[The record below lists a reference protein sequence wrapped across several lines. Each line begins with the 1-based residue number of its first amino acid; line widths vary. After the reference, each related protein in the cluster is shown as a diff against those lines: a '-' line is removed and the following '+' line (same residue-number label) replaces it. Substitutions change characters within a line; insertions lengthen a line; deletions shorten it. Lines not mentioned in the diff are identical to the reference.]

1 MTRHPFDC
9 DFRVTAEQKIQ
20 FRRDGCVKLDGF
32 LNEQVL
38 RRLRDRAE
46 VEMHRET
53 VNSTTPPLYRVNYDP
68 EGDRDSVFE
77 LLARR
82 YFRQTLTDLT
92 DRDLFFTGEQI
103 FEVEQKADIGSTW
116 HVGVDTFGYQVSTE
130 FGCTLWAPLQSVNAR
145 GQRGGLAYVPQ
156 HVISGEWL
164 FEQIEP
170 AVVSTLRAK
179 ERAGIKT
186 DTPDYV
192 SMKRGVLNS
201 PAMREILE
209 SHRVEE
215 DFEPGDVLFFSK
227 MVVHRG
233 VALEEGPLAKRAAYS
248 MRFVDARS
256 HYDLQRARDLEYPV
270 QQYRTGLF
278 AYKPLTRQPIEMAE
292 AGAAD
297 GDLISECAYFGDPD
311 RRMLRREQCPDRA

>member
-38 RRLRDRAE
+38 RMLRDRVE
-46 VEMHRET
+46 VEMQRET
-53 VNSTTPPLYRVNYDP
+53 VNSTTPALYRVKYGV
-68 EGDRDSVFE
+68 EGDKGSVFE

-92 DRDLFFTGEQI
+92 DNDLFFTGEQI
-103 FEVEQKADIGSTW
+103 FEVEQNADIGSTW
-116 HVGVDTFGYQVSTE
+116 HVGVDSFGYQYAEE
-130 FGCTLWAPLQSVNAR
+130 FGCTLWAPLQSVNTRA
-145 GQRGGLAYVPQ
+145 QRGGMAYVPQ
-156 HVISGEWL
+156 HVISGEWV

-170 AVVSTLRAK
+170 ALVSTLRAK
-179 ERAGIKT
+179 EKAGIKT
-186 DTPDYV
+186 STVDYV
-192 SMKRGVLNS
+192 SMRHGVLNS
-201 PAMREILE
+201 PAMLEILE
-209 SHRVEE
+209 SHRVED
-215 DFEPGDVLFFSK
+215 DFEPGDALLFNK

-233 VALEEGPLAKRAAYS
+233 VALEEGPLAKRAAYV
-248 MRFVDARS
+248 MRFVEAGSR
-256 HYDLQRARDLEYPV
+256 YDLQRARNLDYPT
-270 QQYRTGLF
+270 QRYRTGLF
-278 AYKPLTRQPIEMAE
+278 AYKPLTRKPIEIAE

-311 RRMLRREQCPDRA
+311 RRMLRREQRPERA